1 MSEYITPAEATKI
14 RVHHEGGGA
23 WAIDAADDAGRYTDS
38 NWNRD
43 GSHDKKMTRER
54 AIELVPEFVA
64 HLGLPAGLPIEV
76 RECDPPRVVEVI
88 RQNVPAR
95 IACRD
100 DEFIEPSEAT
110 KIRVFQEGSFWEI
123 DAADDSDRCTEH
135 HWTHDGG
142 PDIRLTRERAIEL
155 VPEFVAHL
163 GLPAGLPIE
172 VRECDP
178 PRVVE
183 VIR

>member
-43 GSHDKKMTRER
+43 G
-54 AIELVPEFVA
+54 
-64 HLGLPAGLPIEV
+64 
-76 RECDPPRVVEVI
+76 
-88 RQNVPAR
+88 
-95 IACRD
+95 
-100 DEFIEPSEAT
+100 
-110 KIRVFQEGSFWEI
+110 
-123 DAADDSDRCTEH
+123 
-135 HWTHDGG
+135 G

-178 PRVVE
+178 QRVVE
-183 VIR
+183 VIRQNTPARIVCHDEGCGEWSIDAEDACGRVIRDERGNFPASIWHNEEGDEDFQPMTGGEAVAAAITLASKIGHPSLPVYVCKDGTVTLVAGGAR